1 MYRTDILLVGVGGY
15 ATYYVRELSARGAE
29 NGARVV
35 GIVDPYASKSSEYA
49 AIQAMQAPIYD
60 TLDEFYA
67 EHTADLAI
75 IGTPIPL
82 HAAQAIY
89 CMEHGSSVLM
99 EKPITTVVD
108 QAEAIIEAR
117 NRTGMKLAVGFQW
130 CYDPAM
136 FAFHKDIRAG
146 VYGKML
152 AAKAIVLW
160 PRDTAYY
167 HRTTGWAG
175 KKYDR
180 SGNPIFDC
188 VASNATAHYLEN
200 ILWNAGC
207 DLTDIQVETA
217 RANDIE
223 TYDTIALQGKAG
235 SAKITY
241 VASHAAGRDNIVEPM
256 LSYVFEKGCTSFR
269 GLAGDG
275 YELVVKLNDGT
286 EKSYGRTRNDTGNNY
301 MHKLWSVVDAIH
313 GKGEIACT
321 AEDALLHTRVI
332 STVMELVPNAMTFPP
347 ERIRLDD
354 GMYWVPGLGDTLKRC
369 YETEMILPL

>member
-1 MYRTDILLVGVGGY
+1 MDRTDILLVGVGGY

-200 ILWNAGC
+200 ILERENF
-207 DLTDIQVETA
+207 INVRE
-217 RANDIE
+217 RSI
-223 TYDTIALQGKAG
+223 G
-235 SAKITY
+235 SVLEY
-241 VASHAAGRDNIVEPM
+241 
-256 LSYVFEKGCTSFR
+256 LSSKKDV
-269 GLAGDG
+269 
-275 YELVVKLNDGT
+275 
-286 EKSYGRTRNDTGNNY
+286 
-301 MHKLWSVVDAIH
+301 
-313 GKGEIACT
+313 
-321 AEDALLHTRVI
+321 
-332 STVMELVPNAMTFPP
+332 
-347 ERIRLDD
+347 
-354 GMYWVPGLGDTLKRC
+354 
-369 YETEMILPL
+369 